1 MDYDKL
7 IAPAAEAM
15 RPSGIRKFF
24 DLAAEMPECISLGV
38 GEPDFKTPWAVRE
51 AGIESLEHGRT
62 RYTSNA
68 GLKELRAEVAKYLER
83 RMGLHYDPLHEVL
96 ITVGGSEAIDM
107 CIRTLV
113 QPGDEVIIP
122 EPCFVCYEP
131 ITTLSGGVPVHVAC
145 RQEDEF
151 RLRAE
156 ICRYLERRMGLHYDP
171 LHQVLVTVGGS
182 EAIDMC
188 IRTLVQPGDEVIIPE
203 PCFVCYEPITTL
215 SGGVPVHVACRQED
229 EFRLRAD
236 ALKAAIT
243 PKTKLVIMPFPNNPT
258 GAVMEREDLEAVA
271 QVLRDTNIMVLSD
284 EIYAELNYGLRP
296 HVSIASLPGMA
307 ERTVVVN
314 GFSKSYAMTGWR
326 LGYAC
331 GPAPIIKIMTKIHQ
345 SAIMSAPTTSQYA
358 AITALKECDGEIDR
372 MRDEYNMRRRLVVRG
387 FNDMGLTCFEPRGA
401 FYAFPCL
408 KSTGMSS
415 EEFCTRLLEEKHVA
429 IIPGNA
435 FGSSGEGYARV
446 SYAYS
451 VEHLTEA
458 LKRIREFLQENHL
471 YNGN

>member
-151 RLRAE
+151 RLRA
-156 ICRYLERRMGLHYDP
+156 
-171 LHQVLVTVGGS
+171 
-182 EAIDMC
+182 
-188 IRTLVQPGDEVIIPE
+188 
-203 PCFVCYEPITTL
+203 
-215 SGGVPVHVACRQED
+215 
-229 EFRLRAD
+229 D

-243 PKTKLVIMPFPNNPT
+243 PKTKLLIMPFPNNPT

-271 QVLRDTNIMVLSD
+271 EVLRGTNIMVLSD
-284 EIYAELNYGLRP
+284 EIYAELNYGLRLMFP
-296 HVSIASLPGMA
+296 LPP
-307 ERTVVVN
+307 
-314 GFSKSYAMTGWR
+314 
-326 LGYAC
+326 C
-331 GPAPIIKIMTKIHQ
+331 PAWP
-345 SAIMSAPTTSQYA
+345 SAPSW
-358 AITALKECDGEIDR
+358 
-372 MRDEYNMRRRLVVRG
+372 
-387 FNDMGLTCFEPRGA
+387 
-401 FYAFPCL
+401 
-408 KSTGMSS
+408 
-415 EEFCTRLLEEKHVA
+415 
-429 IIPGNA
+429 
-435 FGSSGEGYARV
+435 
-446 SYAYS
+446 
-451 VEHLTEA
+451 
-458 LKRIREFLQENHL
+458 
-471 YNGN
+471 

>member
-1 MDYDKL
+1 MDYDRL
-7 IAPAAEAM
+7 IAPAAAAM

-68 GLKELRAEVAKYLER
+68 GLKELRAEIARYLDR
-83 RMGLHYDPLHEVL
+83 RMGLKYDPAKE
-96 ITVGGSEAIDM
+96 
-107 CIRTLV
+107 
-113 QPGDEVIIP
+113 
-122 EPCFVCYEP
+122 
-131 ITTLSGGVPVHVAC
+131 
-145 RQEDEF
+145 
-151 RLRAE
+151 
-156 ICRYLERRMGLHYDP
+156 
-171 LHQVLVTVGGS
+171 VLVTVGGS

-188 IRTLVQPGDEVIIPE
+188 IRALVQSGDEVIIPE

-243 PKTKLVIMPFPNNPT
+243 PKTKLLIMPFPNNPT
-258 GAVMEREDLEAVA
+258 GAVMEQEDLEAIA
-271 QVLRDTNIMVLSD
+271 EVLRGTNIMVLSD
-284 EIYAELNYGLRP
+284 EIYAELNYGLQN
-296 HVSIASLPGMA
+296 HVSIAALPGMA

-314 GFSKSYAMTGWR
+314 GFSKTYAMTGWR

-358 AITALKECDGEIDR
+358 AITALKDCDGEIER
-372 MRDEYNMRRRLVVRG
+372 MRNEYNMRRRLVVKS
-387 FNDMGLTCFEPRGA
+387 FNDMGLSCFEPRGA
-401 FYAFPCL
+401 FYAFPCI
-408 KSTGMSS
+408 KSSGMSS
-415 EEFCTRLLEEKHVA
+415 EEFCTKLLEQKHVA

-435 FGSSGEGYARV
+435 FGASGEGYARV

-451 VEHLTEA
+451 VEHLMEA
-458 LKRIREFLQENHL
+458 IRRIREFLNENCK
-471 YNGN
+471 

>member
-1 MDYDKL
+1 MDYDRL
-7 IAPAAEAM
+7 IAPAAAAM

-68 GLKELRAEVAKYLER
+68 GLKELRAEIARYLDR
-83 RMGLHYDPLHEVL
+83 RMGLKYDPAKE
-96 ITVGGSEAIDM
+96 
-107 CIRTLV
+107 
-113 QPGDEVIIP
+113 
-122 EPCFVCYEP
+122 
-131 ITTLSGGVPVHVAC
+131 
-145 RQEDEF
+145 
-151 RLRAE
+151 
-156 ICRYLERRMGLHYDP
+156 
-171 LHQVLVTVGGS
+171 VLVTVGGS

-215 SGGVPVHVACRQED
+215 SGGVPVHVACHQED
-229 EFRLRAD
+229 EFRLRAN

-243 PKTKLVIMPFPNNPT
+243 PRTKLLIMPFPNNPT
-258 GAVMEREDLEAVA
+258 GAVMERADLEAIA
-271 QVLRDTNIMVLSD
+271 EVLRGTDIMVLSD
-284 EIYAELNYGLRP
+284 EIYAELNYGLQN
-296 HVSIASLPGMA
+296 HVSIATLPGMA

-314 GFSKSYAMTGWR
+314 GFSKTYAMTGWR

-358 AITALKECDGEIDR
+358 AITALKDCDGEIER
-372 MRDEYNMRRRLVVRG
+372 MRNEYNMRRRLVVKS
-387 FNDMGLTCFEPRGA
+387 FNDMGLSCFEPRGA
-401 FYAFPCL
+401 FYAFPCI
-408 KSTGMSS
+408 KSSGMTS
-415 EEFCTRLLEEKHVA
+415 EEFCTKLLEQKHVA

-435 FGSSGEGYARV
+435 FGASGEGYARV

-451 VEHLTEA
+451 VEHLMEA
-458 LKRIREFLQENHL
+458 LRRIREFLSEN
-471 YNGN
+471 GK

>member
-1 MDYDKL
+1 MDYDRL
-7 IAPAAEAM
+7 IAPAAAAM

-68 GLKELRAEVAKYLER
+68 GLKELRAEIARYLDR
-83 RMGLHYDPLHEVL
+83 RMGLKYDPAKE
-96 ITVGGSEAIDM
+96 
-107 CIRTLV
+107 
-113 QPGDEVIIP
+113 
-122 EPCFVCYEP
+122 
-131 ITTLSGGVPVHVAC
+131 
-145 RQEDEF
+145 
-151 RLRAE
+151 
-156 ICRYLERRMGLHYDP
+156 
-171 LHQVLVTVGGS
+171 VLVTVGGS

-215 SGGVPVHVACRQED
+215 SGGVPVHVACHQED

-243 PKTKLVIMPFPNNPT
+243 PRTKLLIMPFPNNPT
-258 GAVMEREDLEAVA
+258 GAVMERADLEAIA
-271 QVLRDTNIMVLSD
+271 EVLRGTDIMVLSD
-284 EIYAELNYGLRP
+284 EIYAELNYGLQN
-296 HVSIASLPGMA
+296 HVSIATLPGMA

-314 GFSKSYAMTGWR
+314 GFSKTYAMTGWR

-358 AITALKECDGEIDR
+358 AITALKDCDGEIER
-372 MRDEYNMRRRLVVRG
+372 MRNEYNMRRRLVVKG
-387 FNDMGLTCFEPRGA
+387 FNDMGLSCFEPRGA
-401 FYAFPCL
+401 FYAFPCI
-408 KSTGMSS
+408 KSSGMTS
-415 EEFCTRLLEEKHVA
+415 EEFCTKLLEQKHVA

-435 FGSSGEGYARV
+435 FGASGEGYARV

-451 VEHLTEA
+451 VEHLMEA
-458 LKRIREFLQENHL
+458 LRRIREFLSEN
-471 YNGN
+471 GK

>member
-7 IAPAAEAM
+7 IAPAAKAM

-68 GLKELRAEVAKYLER
+68 GLKELRAEIARYLDR
-83 RMGLHYDPLHEVL
+83 RMGLKYDPAKE
-96 ITVGGSEAIDM
+96 
-107 CIRTLV
+107 
-113 QPGDEVIIP
+113 
-122 EPCFVCYEP
+122 
-131 ITTLSGGVPVHVAC
+131 
-145 RQEDEF
+145 
-151 RLRAE
+151 
-156 ICRYLERRMGLHYDP
+156 
-171 LHQVLVTVGGS
+171 VLVTVGGS

-229 EFRLRAD
+229 EFRLRAE

-258 GAVMEREDLEAVA
+258 GAVMEREDLEAIA
-271 QVLRDTNIMVLSD
+271 EVLRGTNIMVLSD

-307 ERTVVVN
+307 ERTIVVN
-314 GFSKSYAMTGWR
+314 GFSKTYAMTGWR
-326 LGYAC
+326 LGYVA
-331 GPAPIIKIMTKIHQ
+331 GPADLIEAIGKINEN
-345 SAIMSAPTTSQYA
+345 SCSCVN
-358 AITALKECDGEIDR
+358 TAVQWAGIEALSGEQTQPYLDMMVASFQERRDVVYR
-372 MRDEYNMRRRLVVRG
+372 MINEIP
-387 FNDMGLTCFEPRGA
+387 GLSCVKPQGA
-401 FYAFPCL
+401 FYAFVNIAG
-408 KSTGMSS
+408 TGIKAAD
-415 EEFCTRLLEEKHVA
+415 FATKLLRNYHVGLV
-429 IIPGNA
+429 PGTG
-435 FGSSGEGYARV
+435 FGPDCENYVRI
-446 SYAYS
+446 SYATS
-451 VEHLTEA
+451 MENICEGIR
-458 LKRIREFLQENHL
+458 RIGRFVADETAKS
-471 YNGN
+471 

>member
-1 MDYDKL
+1 M
-7 IAPAAEAM
+7 
-15 RPSGIRKFF
+15 
-24 DLAAEMPECISLGV
+24 
-38 GEPDFKTPWAVRE
+38 
-51 AGIESLEHGRT
+51 
-62 RYTSNA
+62 N
-68 GLKELRAEVAKYLER
+68 LR
-83 RMGLHYDPLHEVL
+83 YDP
-96 ITVGGSEAIDM
+96 M
-107 CIRTLV
+107 
-113 QPGDEVIIP
+113 
-122 EPCFVCYEP
+122 
-131 ITTLSGGVPVHVAC
+131 
-145 RQEDEF
+145 RQ
-151 RLRAE
+151 
-156 ICRYLERRMGLHYDP
+156 I
-171 LHQVLVTVGGS
+171 LVTVGGS

-188 IRTLVQPGDEVIIPE
+188 IRTLVKPGDEVIIPE

-271 QVLRDTNIMVLSD
+271 EVLRGTDIMVLSD

-296 HVSIASLPGMA
+296 HVSIATLPGMA
-307 ERTVVVN
+307 ERTIVVN

-331 GPAPIIKIMTKIHQ
+331 GPEAGIKIMTKIHQ

-372 MRDEYNMRRRLVVRG
+372 MRDEYNMRRRLVVRS

-401 FYAFPCL
+401 FYAFPCI

-415 EEFCTRLLEEKHVA
+415 QEFCTKLLEQKHVA
-429 IIPGNA
+429 IIPGDA
-435 FGSSGEGYARV
+435 FGASGEGYCRV

-458 LKRIREFLQENHL
+458 LKRIREFLVENNIYH
-471 YNGN
+471 GN

>member
-1 MDYDKL
+1 MDYDRL
-7 IAPAAEAM
+7 IAPAAAAM

-68 GLKELRAEVAKYLER
+68 GLKELRAEIARYLDR
-83 RMGLHYDPLHEVL
+83 RMGLKYD
-96 ITVGGSEAIDM
+96 SAK
-107 CIRTLV
+107 
-113 QPGDEVIIP
+113 
-122 EPCFVCYEP
+122 
-131 ITTLSGGVPVHVAC
+131 
-145 RQEDEF
+145 
-151 RLRAE
+151 E
-156 ICRYLERRMGLHYDP
+156 I
-171 LHQVLVTVGGS
+171 LVTVGGS

-243 PKTKLVIMPFPNNPT
+243 PRTKLLIMPFPNNPT
-258 GAVMEREDLEAVA
+258 GAVMERADLEAIA
-271 QVLRDTNIMVLSD
+271 EVLRGTDIMVLSD
-284 EIYAELNYGLRP
+284 EIYAELNYGLQN
-296 HVSIASLPGMA
+296 HVSIATLPGMA

-314 GFSKSYAMTGWR
+314 GFSKTYAMTGWR

-358 AITALKECDGEIDR
+358 AITALKDCDGEIER
-372 MRDEYNMRRRLVVRG
+372 MRNEYNMRRRLVVKS
-387 FNDMGLTCFEPRGA
+387 FNDMGLSCFEPRGA
-401 FYAFPCL
+401 FYAFPCI
-408 KSTGMSS
+408 KSSGMTS
-415 EEFCTRLLEEKHVA
+415 EEFCTKLLEQKHVA

-435 FGSSGEGYARV
+435 FGASGEGYARV

-451 VEHLTEA
+451 VEHLMEA
-458 LKRIREFLQENHL
+458 LRRIREFLSEN
-471 YNGN
+471 GK

>member
-7 IAPAAEAM
+7 IAPAAAAM

-38 GEPDFKTPWAVRE
+38 GEPDFKTPWAIRE

-68 GLKELRAEVAKYLER
+68 GLKELRAEIARCLDR
-83 RMGLHYDPLHEVL
+83 RMGLKYDPAKE
-96 ITVGGSEAIDM
+96 
-107 CIRTLV
+107 
-113 QPGDEVIIP
+113 
-122 EPCFVCYEP
+122 
-131 ITTLSGGVPVHVAC
+131 
-145 RQEDEF
+145 
-151 RLRAE
+151 
-156 ICRYLERRMGLHYDP
+156 
-171 LHQVLVTVGGS
+171 VLVTVGGS

-188 IRTLVQPGDEVIIPE
+188 IRTLVQAGDEVIIPE

-243 PKTKLVIMPFPNNPT
+243 PKTKLLIMPFPNNPT
-258 GAVMEREDLEAVA
+258 GAVMEREDLEAIA
-271 QVLRDTNIMVLSD
+271 EVLRGTNIMVLSD
-284 EIYAELNYGLRP
+284 EIYAELNYGLQN
-296 HVSIASLPGMA
+296 HVSIATLPGMA

-314 GFSKSYAMTGWR
+314 GFSKTYAMTGWR

-331 GPAPIIKIMTKIHQ
+331 GPAPIIRIMTKIHQ

-358 AITALKECDGEIDR
+358 AITALKDCDGEIER
-372 MRDEYNMRRRLVVRG
+372 MHNEYNMRRRLVVKS
-387 FNDMGLTCFEPRGA
+387 FNDMGLSCFEPRGA
-401 FYAFPCL
+401 FYAFPCI
-408 KSTGMSS
+408 KSSGMSS
-415 EEFCTRLLEEKHVA
+415 EEFCTKLLEQKHVA

-435 FGSSGEGYARV
+435 FGASGEGYARV

-451 VEHLTEA
+451 VEHLMEA
-458 LKRIREFLQENHL
+458 IRRIREFLNENCK
-471 YNGN
+471 

>member
-7 IAPAAEAM
+7 IAPAAAAM

-68 GLKELRAEVAKYLER
+68 GLKELRAEIARYLDR
-83 RMGLHYDPLHEVL
+83 RMGLKYDPAKE
-96 ITVGGSEAIDM
+96 
-107 CIRTLV
+107 
-113 QPGDEVIIP
+113 
-122 EPCFVCYEP
+122 
-131 ITTLSGGVPVHVAC
+131 
-145 RQEDEF
+145 
-151 RLRAE
+151 
-156 ICRYLERRMGLHYDP
+156 
-171 LHQVLVTVGGS
+171 VLVTVGGS

-188 IRTLVQPGDEVIIPE
+188 IRALVQPGDEVIIPE

-243 PKTKLVIMPFPNNPT
+243 PKTKLLIMPFPNNPT
-258 GAVMEREDLEAVA
+258 GAVMEREDLEAIA
-271 QVLRDTNIMVLSD
+271 EVLRGTNIMVLSD
-284 EIYAELNYGLRP
+284 EIYAELNYGLQN
-296 HVSIASLPGMA
+296 HVSIAALPGMA

-314 GFSKSYAMTGWR
+314 GFSKTYAMTGWR
-326 LGYAC
+326 MGYVCA
-331 GPAPIIKIMTKIHQ
+331 PKPIIAAMTKLHQ
-345 SAIMSAPTTSQYA
+345 FGIMSAPTTSQYA
-358 AITALKECDGEIDR
+358 AITAHKDCDGEIER
-372 MRDEYNMRRRLVVRG
+372 MRNEYNMRRRLVVKS
-387 FNDMGLTCFEPRGA
+387 FNDMGLSCFEPRGA
-401 FYAFPCL
+401 FYAFPCI
-408 KSTGMSS
+408 KSSGMSS
-415 EEFCTRLLEEKHVA
+415 EEFCTKLLEQKHVA

-435 FGSSGEGYARV
+435 FGASGEGYARV

-451 VEHLTEA
+451 VEHLMEA
-458 LKRIREFLQENHL
+458 IRRIREFLNENCK
-471 YNGN
+471 

>member
-1 MDYDKL
+1 MDYDRL
-7 IAPAAEAM
+7 IAPAAAAM

-68 GLKELRAEVAKYLER
+68 GLKELRAEIARYLDR
-83 RMGLHYDPLHEVL
+83 RMGLKYDPEK
-96 ITVGGSEAIDM
+96 E
-107 CIRTLV
+107 
-113 QPGDEVIIP
+113 
-122 EPCFVCYEP
+122 
-131 ITTLSGGVPVHVAC
+131 
-145 RQEDEF
+145 
-151 RLRAE
+151 
-156 ICRYLERRMGLHYDP
+156 
-171 LHQVLVTVGGS
+171 VLVTVGGS

-215 SGGVPVHVACRQED
+215 SGGVPVHVACHQED
-229 EFRLRAD
+229 EFRLRAN

-243 PKTKLVIMPFPNNPT
+243 PRTKLLIMPFPNNPT
-258 GAVMEREDLEAVA
+258 GAVMEREDLEAIA
-271 QVLRDTNIMVLSD
+271 EVLRGTDIMVLSD
-284 EIYAELNYGLRP
+284 EIYAELNYGLQN
-296 HVSIASLPGMA
+296 HVSIATLPGMA

-314 GFSKSYAMTGWR
+314 GFSKTYAMTGWR

-358 AITALKECDGEIDR
+358 AITALKDCGGEIER
-372 MRDEYNMRRRLVVRG
+372 MRNEYNMRRRLVVKS
-387 FNDMGLTCFEPRGA
+387 FNDMGLSCFEPRGA
-401 FYAFPCL
+401 FYAFPCI
-408 KSTGMSS
+408 KSSGMTS
-415 EEFCTRLLEEKHVA
+415 EEFCTKLLEQKHVA

-435 FGSSGEGYARV
+435 FGASGEGYARV

-451 VEHLTEA
+451 VEHLMEA
-458 LKRIREFLQENHL
+458 LRRIREFLSEN
-471 YNGN
+471 GK

>member
-1 MDYDKL
+1 MDYDRL
-7 IAPAAEAM
+7 IAPAAAAM
-15 RPSGIRKFF
+15 RPSGIRTFF

-38 GEPDFKTPWAVRE
+38 GEPAFKTPWAVRE

-68 GLKELRAEVAKYLER
+68 GLKELRAEIARYLDR
-83 RMGLHYDPLHEVL
+83 RMGLKYDP
-96 ITVGGSEAIDM
+96 AK
-107 CIRTLV
+107 
-113 QPGDEVIIP
+113 
-122 EPCFVCYEP
+122 
-131 ITTLSGGVPVHVAC
+131 
-145 RQEDEF
+145 
-151 RLRAE
+151 E
-156 ICRYLERRMGLHYDP
+156 I
-171 LHQVLVTVGGS
+171 LVTVGGS

-215 SGGVPVHVACRQED
+215 SGGVPVHVACHQED

-243 PKTKLVIMPFPNNPT
+243 PRTKLLIMPFPNNPT
-258 GAVMEREDLEAVA
+258 GAVMERADLEAIA
-271 QVLRDTNIMVLSD
+271 EVLRGTDIMVLSD
-284 EIYAELNYGLRP
+284 EIYAELNYGLQN
-296 HVSIASLPGMA
+296 HVSIATLPGMA

-314 GFSKSYAMTGWR
+314 GFSKTYAMTGWR

-358 AITALKECDGEIDR
+358 AITALKDCDGEIER
-372 MRDEYNMRRRLVVRG
+372 MRNEYNMRRRLVVKS
-387 FNDMGLTCFEPRGA
+387 FNDMGLSCFEPRGA
-401 FYAFPCL
+401 FYAFPCI
-408 KSTGMSS
+408 KSSGMTS
-415 EEFCTRLLEEKHVA
+415 EEFCTKLLEQKHVA

-435 FGSSGEGYARV
+435 FGASGEGYARV

-451 VEHLTEA
+451 VEHLMEA
-458 LKRIREFLQENHL
+458 LRRIREFLSENVK
-471 YNGN
+471 

>member
-1 MDYDKL
+1 MDYDRL
-7 IAPAAEAM
+7 IAPAAAAM

-68 GLKELRAEVAKYLER
+68 GLKELRAEIARYLDR
-83 RMGLHYDPLHEVL
+83 RMGLKYDPAKE
-96 ITVGGSEAIDM
+96 
-107 CIRTLV
+107 
-113 QPGDEVIIP
+113 
-122 EPCFVCYEP
+122 
-131 ITTLSGGVPVHVAC
+131 
-145 RQEDEF
+145 
-151 RLRAE
+151 
-156 ICRYLERRMGLHYDP
+156 
-171 LHQVLVTVGGS
+171 VLVTVGGS

-215 SGGVPVHVACRQED
+215 SGGVPVHVACHQED

-236 ALKAAIT
+236 ALKDAIT
-243 PKTKLVIMPFPNNPT
+243 PRTKLLIMPFPNNPT
-258 GAVMEREDLEAVA
+258 GAVMERADLEAIA
-271 QVLRDTNIMVLSD
+271 EVLRGTDIMVLSD
-284 EIYAELNYGLRP
+284 EIYAELNYGLQN
-296 HVSIASLPGMA
+296 HVSIATLPGMA

-314 GFSKSYAMTGWR
+314 GFSKTYAMTGWR

-358 AITALKECDGEIDR
+358 AITALKDCDGEIER
-372 MRDEYNMRRRLVVRG
+372 MRNEYNMRRRLVVKS
-387 FNDMGLTCFEPRGA
+387 FNDMGLSCFEPRGA
-401 FYAFPCL
+401 FYAFPCI
-408 KSTGMSS
+408 KSSGMTS
-415 EEFCTRLLEEKHVA
+415 EEFCTKLLEQKHVA

-435 FGSSGEGYARV
+435 FGASGEGYARV

-451 VEHLTEA
+451 VEHLMEA
-458 LKRIREFLQENHL
+458 LRRIREFLSEN
-471 YNGN
+471 GK